1 LALVVVVGTKSI
13 MTIPPTATR
22 SSEEKNKAIIRR
34 FYEEVWNNGRL
45 ELVDELVSP
54 VFVNHGFGSVEGDD
68 REAFKHTIN
77 RVRDEL
83 NFRPTIEELTAEGD
97 TVVARVSGHGE
108 TGGKAARREGI
119 VAIGAIIW
127 KLRNGQITERWA
139 FWQPDAGE

>member
-1 LALVVVVGTKSI
+1 MVVGTNVI
-13 MTIPPTATR
+13 MTIPPRKTR
-22 SSEEKNKAIIRR
+22 SEENKAIIRR
-34 FYEEVWNNGRL
+34 FYEEVWNSGRL

-54 VFVNHGFGSVEGDD
+54 VFVNHGLGFVEGDE

-83 NFRPTIEELTAEGD
+83 NFRQTIEELIAEGD

-108 TGGKAARREGI
+108 TGGKASRSEGI
-119 VAIGAIIW
+119 DRIGAIIW

-139 FWQPDAGE
+139 FWQPDA

>member
-1 LALVVVVGTKSI
+1 
-13 MTIPPTATR
+13 MTIPPRETR
-22 SSEEKNKAIIRR
+22 SEKNKAIIRR

-54 VFVNHGFGSVEGDD
+54 VFVNHGVGSEEGDD

-83 NFRPTIEELTAEGD
+83 KFRHTIEELIAEGD

-108 TGGKAARREGI
+108 TGGKASRRERIDG
-119 VAIGAIIW
+119 IGAVIW

-139 FWQPDAGE
+139 FWQPDAGEEA